1 MDSLDLQTGE
11 PQMGNPRMGNR
22 GARRPLLPYQYV
34 SKLLQTS
41 SQLVREALIS
51 CARNGAELKVQ
62 VAVFTKYKI
71 IVRDRLQTL
80 ELSGP
85 PDLRLELE
93 PQHEEKKKK
102 AKGKL
107 EMQESALPFGLQ
119 PTVRDKRRNP
129 RPKRKGKKRNIDS
142 ANIWA
147 KKILKI
153 PATTL
158 STSSESAG
166 DESSCSGSQAQESSG
181 ECSGDE
187 SSCSGSEAQESS
199 RASDGEESSCSG
211 SEAQESSGECSGDE
225 SSCLGSKAQESSRA
239 SDGEESSCS
248 GSEAQESSGESCGD
262 ESSCLG
268 SETQDSSGC
277 SGDDES
283 NSSSTDAESDVDMG
297 ASAVDL
303 PPAVKI
309 QEKKM
314 PEHPDTASSYLPRQT
329 DAHGKI
335 FDHVHLGIWDLDLKS
350 TQRAAKCHFCK
361 SALQIGQY
369 RFLYVDQA
377 RKPTRWMHAEDECLQ
392 KIPRDRVESSLQRL
406 RELLETSGD
415 VAPGSSSTGSVL
427 PPPRVVVQ
435 HAITTLLA
443 RLN

>member
-166 DESSCSGSQAQESSG
+166 DESSCSGSQ
-181 ECSGDE
+181 
-187 SSCSGSEAQESS
+187 
-199 RASDGEESSCSG
+199 
-211 SEAQESSGECSGDE
+211 AQESSGECSGDE

-406 RELLETSGD
+406 QELLETSGD

>member
-187 SSCSGSEAQESS
+187 SSC
-199 RASDGEESSCSG
+199 
-211 SEAQESSGECSGDE
+211 
-225 SSCLGSKAQESSRA
+225 LGSKAQESSRA

-335 FDHVHLGIWDLDLKS
+335 FNHVHLGIYDLDLKS
-350 TQRAAKCHFCK
+350 TQRAAECPFCK

-427 PPPRVVVQ
+427 PPQGVVVQ
-435 HAITTLLA
+435 HAINTLLA

>member
-211 SEAQESSGECSGDE
+211 SEAQESSGEI
-225 SSCLGSKAQESSRA
+225 
-239 SDGEESSCS
+239 
-248 GSEAQESSGESCGD
+248 CGD

-335 FDHVHLGIWDLDLKS
+335 FNHVHLGIYDLDLKS
-350 TQRAAKCHFCK
+350 TQRAAECPFCK

-377 RKPTRWMHAEDECLQ
+377 RRPTRWMHAEEKCLQ
-392 KIPRDRVESSLQRL
+392 KIPMNRVESSLQRL
-406 RELLETSGD
+406 QELLETSGD

>member
-211 SEAQESSGECSGDE
+211 SEAQESSGEI
-225 SSCLGSKAQESSRA
+225 
-239 SDGEESSCS
+239 
-248 GSEAQESSGESCGD
+248 CGD

-335 FDHVHLGIWDLDLKS
+335 FNHVHLGIYDLDLKS
-350 TQRAAKCHFCK
+350 TQRAAECPFCK

-377 RKPTRWMHAEDECLQ
+377 RRPTRWMHAEEKCLQ
-392 KIPRDRVESSLQRL
+392 KIPMNRVESSLQRL
-406 RELLETSGD
+406 QELLETSGD

-427 PPPRVVVQ
+427 PPQGVVVQ
-435 HAITTLLA
+435 HAINTLLA

>member
-11 PQMGNPRMGNR
+11 PQMGNPRMVNR

-187 SSCSGSEAQESS
+187 SSC
-199 RASDGEESSCSG
+199 
-211 SEAQESSGECSGDE
+211 
-225 SSCLGSKAQESSRA
+225 LGSKAQESSRA

-335 FDHVHLGIWDLDLKS
+335 FNHVHLGIYDLDLKS
-350 TQRAAKCHFCK
+350 TQRAAECPFCK

-377 RKPTRWMHAEDECLQ
+377 RRPTRWMHAEEKCLQ
-392 KIPRDRVESSLQRL
+392 KIPMNRVESSLQRL
-406 RELLETSGD
+406 QELLETSGD

>member
-211 SEAQESSGECSGDE
+211 SEAQESSGE
-225 SSCLGSKAQESSRA
+225 
-239 SDGEESSCS
+239 
-248 GSEAQESSGESCGD
+248 SCGD

-350 TQRAAKCHFCK
+350 TQRAAECPFCK

-377 RKPTRWMHAEDECLQ
+377 RRPTRWMHAEEKCLQ
-392 KIPRDRVESSLQRL
+392 KIPMNRVESSLQRL
-406 RELLETSGD
+406 QELLETSGD

>member
-187 SSCSGSEAQESS
+187 SSC
-199 RASDGEESSCSG
+199 
-211 SEAQESSGECSGDE
+211 
-225 SSCLGSKAQESSRA
+225 LGSKAQESSRA

-335 FDHVHLGIWDLDLKS
+335 FNHVHLGIYDLDLKS

-406 RELLETSGD
+406 QELLETSGD

>member
-187 SSCSGSEAQESS
+187 SSC
-199 RASDGEESSCSG
+199 
-211 SEAQESSGECSGDE
+211 
-225 SSCLGSKAQESSRA
+225 LGSKAQESSRA

-335 FDHVHLGIWDLDLKS
+335 FNHVHLGIYDLDLKS
-350 TQRAAKCHFCK
+350 TQRAAECPFCK

-377 RKPTRWMHAEDECLQ
+377 RRPTRWMHAEEKCLQ
-392 KIPRDRVESSLQRL
+392 KIPMNRVESSLQRL
-406 RELLETSGD
+406 QELLETSGD

>member
-211 SEAQESSGECSGDE
+211 SEAQESSGE
-225 SSCLGSKAQESSRA
+225 
-239 SDGEESSCS
+239 
-248 GSEAQESSGESCGD
+248 SCGD

-335 FDHVHLGIWDLDLKS
+335 FNHVHLGIYDLDLKS
-350 TQRAAKCHFCK
+350 TQRAAECPFCK

-377 RKPTRWMHAEDECLQ
+377 RRPTRWMHAEEKCLQ
-392 KIPRDRVESSLQRL
+392 KIPMNRVESSLQRL
-406 RELLETSGD
+406 QELLETSGD

>member
-187 SSCSGSEAQESS
+187 SSC
-199 RASDGEESSCSG
+199 
-211 SEAQESSGECSGDE
+211 
-225 SSCLGSKAQESSRA
+225 LGSKAQESSRA

-248 GSEAQESSGESCGD
+248 GSEAQESSGEICGD

-335 FDHVHLGIWDLDLKS
+335 FNHVHLGIYDLDLKS
-350 TQRAAKCHFCK
+350 TQRAAECPFCK

-377 RKPTRWMHAEDECLQ
+377 RRPTRWMHAEEKCLQ
-392 KIPRDRVESSLQRL
+392 KIPMNRVESSLQRL
-406 RELLETSGD
+406 QELLETSGD

>member
-1 MDSLDLQTGE
+1 MYIYIYICIYIYIYLTSQKRISSLDSLDLQTGE

-187 SSCSGSEAQESS
+187 SSC
-199 RASDGEESSCSG
+199 
-211 SEAQESSGECSGDE
+211 
-225 SSCLGSKAQESSRA
+225 LGSKAQESSRA

-335 FDHVHLGIWDLDLKS
+335 FNHVHLGIYDLDLKS
-350 TQRAAKCHFCK
+350 TQRAAECPFCK

-377 RKPTRWMHAEDECLQ
+377 RRPTRWMHAEEKCLQ
-392 KIPRDRVESSLQRL
+392 KIPMNRVESSLQRL
-406 RELLETSGD
+406 QELLETSGD

-435 HAITTLLA
+435 HAINTLLA